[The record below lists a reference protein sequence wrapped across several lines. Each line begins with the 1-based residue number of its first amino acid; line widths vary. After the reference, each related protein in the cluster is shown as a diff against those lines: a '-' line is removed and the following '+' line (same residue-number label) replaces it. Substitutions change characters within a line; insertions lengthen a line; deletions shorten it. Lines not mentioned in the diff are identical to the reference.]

1 MTGIELTADS
11 CVLVGIGPGEGSPRL
26 EAVEIFEPSDWPPRR
41 LARTRRKR
49 FDAHAV
55 VVAWT
60 QEDAAME
67 PLLRAG
73 FSLEERLTPEE
84 ALALL
89 ARSRRPDGDGA
100 SAWLAL
106 SRQGAAIIITRGAET
121 LFSTR
126 VAWKYSAAVRPN
138 DQLLQRYL
146 LVAHLAPALQHGMA
160 RVKAEHGLAVESVFT
175 CGALPELRSLTM
187 PLIEELDLEVET
199 LDTLDGLDVAPDAEA
214 TAVEHAPALHL
225 AAVAAAAAPLEA
237 PRSRWWGRSAA
248 VLVILLGGWWLL
260 TPTRPGQDGGADA
273 PVVIPAPAATS
284 GSSLAPEPSV
294 VPLIPAAS
302 PGLARERR
310 APAVPL
316 PAVTSILYGNGRRLA
331 ILDGSIMGEGD
342 WVGDRRIVRIERDAV
357 VLRDRAGETVRV
369 PVRRLKQ
376 AS

>member
-11 CVLVGIGPGEGSPRL
+11 CVLVGIRPGEGSLRL
-26 EAVEIFEPSDWPPRR
+26 AAVEILELSAWPPRR

-49 FDAHAV
+49 FDARAV

-60 QEDAAME
+60 PEEPALE
-67 PLLRAG
+67 PLRRAG
-73 FSLEERLTPEE
+73 FVLEEKLTPEE

-89 ARSRRPDGDGA
+89 ARSRRPAGTGA

-106 SRQGAAIIITRGAET
+106 SRQGAAIVITHGADT

-175 CGALPELRSLTM
+175 CGGLPELRSLTM

-199 LDTLDGLDVAPDAEA
+199 LDTLEGLDVAPEAEG

-225 AAVAAAAAPLEA
+225 ATVAAAAAPLEA

-248 VLVILLGGWWLL
+248 ALAVLLGGWWLL
-260 TPTRPGQDGGADA
+260 TATRPHQDPRADP
-273 PVVIPAPAATS
+273 PVVTPAPAATS
-284 GSSLAPEPSV
+284 GSSLGPEPAV

-302 PGLARERR
+302 ADLARERPS
-310 APAVPL
+310 PAVPL
-316 PAVTSILYGNGRRLA
+316 PAVTSILYGKGRRLA
-331 ILDGSIMGEGD
+331 ILDGSIVGEGD
-342 WVGDRRIVRIERDAV
+342 WVGDRRILRIERDAV
-357 VLRDRAGETVRV
+357 VLREPAGATVRV